1 MPLLQI
7 SKLLERLLERGS
19 GLQADVG
26 GFLLLLVS
34 LSEAVFCLVL
44 GGSLFFQCGSE
55 AELCS
60 EAERAL
66 LRRIR
71 EG

>member
-44 GGSLFFQCGSE
+44 GGSLFLQ
-55 AELCS
+55 
-60 EAERAL
+60 
-66 LRRIR
+66 
-71 EG
+71 